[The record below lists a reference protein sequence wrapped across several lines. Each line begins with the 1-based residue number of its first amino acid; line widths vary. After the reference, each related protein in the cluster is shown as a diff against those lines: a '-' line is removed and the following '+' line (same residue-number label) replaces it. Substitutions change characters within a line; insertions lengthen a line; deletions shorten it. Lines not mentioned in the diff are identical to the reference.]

1 MAGIGGLAAMGA
13 VADPREGAKSVALA
27 TGGTVNYANRQLTT
41 IHDPRVTFEE
51 YLHYAKISRQ
61 EEARLYGKGSD
72 FQESSGSVGGFIKG
86 KILRRPVTMHATQPR
101 LSISEAAVSGKN
113 ETLDEKAAMDGDGS
127 PARERWEVTDAEWL
141 NASRAA
147 RTATWGAIFYLITT
161 DILGPFSTGWAFSQ
175 LGWGPSISLYT
186 VFGCLS
192 AYSGYQLWRMFLQ
205 MDSDRYPMRDFGDVA
220 FRVYGQWARHICNI
234 LQSFQFFLNVG
245 LITISSGQ
253 SISQMSTGNL
263 CFIICVLVSAI
274 AGCLIGQ
281 IRTLARFGWLASLA
295 VALNLF
301 VIFST

>member
-1 MAGIGGLAAMGA
+1 MAGIGNLAAMGA
-13 VADPREGAKSVALA
+13 VADPREGRLSVALA
-27 TGGTVNYANRQLTT
+27 TGDTVNYANRQLTT
-41 IHDPRVTFEE
+41 IHDPKVSFEE

-61 EEARLYGKGSD
+61 EETRLYGQGSD
-72 FQESSGSVGGFIKG
+72 FQEGNSSVGGFMKG
-86 KILRRPVTMHATQPR
+86 KVLRRPAAAPPMTIT
-101 LSISEAAVSGKN
+101 EAAVTGKN
-113 ETLDEKAAMDGDGS
+113 ETLAEKVAMDSDGNPS
-127 PARERWEVTDAEWL
+127 PDHWEVTDAEWL

-147 RTATWGAIFYLITT
+147 RTATWGAVFYLITT

-175 LGWGPSISLYT
+175 LGWGPGVSLYT
-186 VFGCLS
+186 VFGVLS
-192 AYSGYQLWRMFLQ
+192 AYTGYQLWRMFIQ

-220 FRVYGQWARHICNI
+220 FRVYGQWARHICNV

-253 SISQMSTGNL
+253 SISQMSRGNL
-263 CFIICVLVSAI
+263 CFIVCVLVSAI